1 MVETALRKHAWSNR
15 AEQWRACEN
24 KNPARVA
31 RAAAR
36 HVVKKLADWFFHGIA
51 ELSRKKLY
59 TNVDLY
65 TYSCTCTYHM
75 LQESSFGLYIHDSES
90 FRRLL
95 CEEYLKMQA
104 PNVAKLKRSINGS
117 RLLPPSSLLPARP
130 GRSRRECRE
139 LTGSA
144 RGNLRRDLLQL
155 AKDMLAVARLFEL

>member
-1 MVETALRKHAWSNR
+1 VVETALRKHAWSNR

-95 CEEYLKMQA
+95 CEETVQA
-104 PNVAKLKRSINGS
+104 PKTDW
-117 RLLPPSSLLPARP
+117 LLRALRGQAPTAAQSSSL
-130 GRSRRECRE
+130 
-139 LTGSA
+139 
-144 RGNLRRDLLQL
+144 RGHVRTFADRAGYGEN
-155 AKDMLAVARLFEL
+155 VEN